1 MKLNI
6 RFPNLKKKINYKQY
20 FKKIGLNDLVKESL
34 IKRKILLNE
43 LPENLSFTLPPDL
56 KKLYFLNEFII
67 RNKRINILEFGSGSS
82 TVVFSYS
89 LNQNKLKYSQ
99 AVKSKIRR
107 VSPFKMISVE
117 TYKKFADITKKKIIK
132 ILGKQ
137 INNFSFFITNVVMTT
152 FRDRICTEYSKLP
165 LFSPDFIYLDGPDQR
180 NVSKKINNISTNY
193 NDFFPMSCDILK
205 IEYFLTPGTILI
217 VDGRGANAEFLK
229 RNFMRNWIYK
239 YVKDV
244 DQHVFKLNEKPL
256 GIFNLNQI
264 NFYGGN

>member
-117 TYKKFADITKKKIIK
+117 TYK
-132 ILGKQ
+132 
-137 INNFSFFITNVVMTT
+137 
-152 FRDRICTEYSKLP
+152 
-165 LFSPDFIYLDGPDQR
+165 
-180 NVSKKINNISTNY
+180 
-193 NDFFPMSCDILK
+193 
-205 IEYFLTPGTILI
+205 
-217 VDGRGANAEFLK
+217 
-229 RNFMRNWIYK
+229 
-239 YVKDV
+239 
-244 DQHVFKLNEKPL
+244 
-256 GIFNLNQI
+256 NLNG
-264 NFYGGN
+264 FSKE